1 MPLFKI
7 FLSMKKSLFNLIVV
21 CSLIT
26 ITTTNKAFTQNSVQ
40 KQLLSVKPMSQDA
53 SVLRHVVLFSFKE
66 NTSDQDVDKIV
77 EAFSALPDKIS
88 QIKDYEWGLNNS
100 PEGLN
105 DGLTHCFLVTFASEE
120 DRAIYLPHP
129 EHQAFVK
136 ILRPHLE
143 KAVVVDYWANEK

>member
-40 KQLLSVKPMSQDA
+40 KQVLSVKPMSEDA

>member
-40 KQLLSVKPMSQDA
+40 KQVLSVKPMSQDA

-129 EHQAFVK
+129 EHLAFVK